1 MSCVPQ
7 SIIGFGN
14 FLLGRYESAVE
25 AGCRAV
31 ESNPASA
38 SCTRG
43 WLHRWSDSD
52 DALDCPAQRVRTRDF
67 ANDEVHVGTKN
78 AASGGRVANHGAN
91 PVAMRK
97 RFRRHQSSDAAGGA
111 NSQHGR
117 GRNDK
122 RWNMRLRSLGGQQTT
137 HR

>member
-1 MSCVPQ
+1 MSNGLICALDVRLSPLDVMSCVPQ

-25 AGCRAV
+25 AGRRAV

-38 SCTRG
+38 SSMRG

-67 ANDEVHVGTKN
+67 ANDEVHVGRKN
-78 AASGGRVANHGAN
+78 AASGGRGRE
-91 PVAMRK
+91 P
-97 RFRRHQSSDAAGGA
+97 RRGPC
-111 NSQHGR
+111 
-117 GRNDK
+117 
-122 RWNMRLRSLGGQQTT
+122 SLA
-137 HR
+137 